1 MTLAQDHGPR
11 SSGLKSVS
19 LVKPWHSRLP
29 NISQS
34 EADLSRGIGAL
45 PRNLLHLANDAFRKT
60 LARYT
65 STEAAQVSITAERV
79 WEDKTYNIF
88 QGRRRCVFV
97 SLTLQHSARVTFE
110 IGADFTIALVARI
123 LGETDC
129 LDVNR
134 TPSRGEQAIL
144 EFLFIEAAHNIN
156 LTLGHSL
163 IQIEEVSLE
172 SPGWLFQAQQKRAL
186 AASLFVDLQCVA
198 GHVLTYLSS
207 DFCKVSTEISR
218 KFAGT
223 QLSTKTYSAVTRDV
237 ALNLIIGET
246 DLALNELKHLEVGD
260 VVILRQPCGYWSDSR
275 RELRVRLG
283 DGDSLFLEG
292 VVDESGET
300 GMKVIVKNVVSVDQP
315 AESYGGPM
323 ENELPGKKIFGDDSE
338 LIDGLLLTV
347 RVEMSAR
354 RVRLDEI
361 AQFREGQILP
371 LGCRASDPVDL
382 IVDGK
387 RIAQGELVEIDGQL
401 GVSLKQVALGT

>member
-1 MTLAQDHGPR
+1 M
-11 SSGLKSVS
+11 
-19 LVKPWHSRLP
+19 
-29 NISQS
+29 
-34 EADLSRGIGAL
+34 
-45 PRNLLHLANDAFRKT
+45 
-60 LARYT
+60 
-65 STEAAQVSITAERV
+65 
-79 WEDKTYNIF
+79 
-88 QGRRRCVFV
+88 
-97 SLTLQHSARVTFE
+97 
-110 IGADFTIALVARI
+110 
-123 LGETDC
+123 
-129 LDVNR
+129 
-134 TPSRGEQAIL
+134 
-144 EFLFIEAAHNIN
+144 N

-163 IQIEEVSLE
+163 IQVEEVSLE

-207 DFCKVSTEISR
+207 DFSKVSTEISR

-223 QLSTKTYSAVTRDV
+223 QLSTEKLNSYSAVTRDV
-237 ALNLIIGET
+237 ALNLLIGET

-260 VVILRQPCGYWSDSR
+260 VVILRKPCGYWSDSR

-292 VVDESGET
+292 VVDESGES
-300 GMKVIVKNVVSVDQP
+300 GMKIIVKNVVGVDQP

-338 LIDGLLLTV
+338 LIDGLRLTV

-382 IVDGK
+382 VVDGR

-401 GVSLKQVALGT
+401 GVALKQVALGT